1 MINLTDQK
9 KKSVIEHFLSLYSV
23 GRWGDPRNTAPLDEL
38 LDMLTDDVD
47 WWIAGMP
54 NSGRVTKGE
63 FRAALAVL
71 DTVTD
76 GPLNIEPLAWTI
88 QDNRIA
94 LEAASTM
101 KLKSG
106 LKYKNRYHFL
116 FELRDGKI
124 SVYHEYH
131 DTAHVASVLFPMT
144 PDLAGR

>member
-1 MINLTDQK
+1 MLNLTDQEK
-9 KKSVIEHFLSLYSV
+9 KRLIKNFLSLYSV
-23 GRWGDPRNTAPLDEL
+23 GRWGDPGNTAPLNEML
-38 LDMLTDDVD
+38 GMLTDDVD

-54 NSGRVTKGE
+54 NSGRVTKAE
-63 FRAALAVL
+63 FRAAVTIL
-71 DTVTD
+71 DTITD
-76 GPLNIEPLAWTI
+76 GPLNIEPIAWTI

-116 FELRDGKI
+116 FEISDGKI

-131 DTAHVASVLFPMT
+131 DTAHVASVLFPMKT
-144 PDLAGR
+144 D